1 MPNEK
6 PAKKH
11 AGIRIF
17 TAQRAAER
25 LLTRASSEHRATMAL
40 STDEVRALAQQ
51 LADVSEIAAAYHLER
66 QSVGSLPPD
75 AFAGP
80 TDA

>member
-1 MPNEK
+1 MPPEK
-6 PAKKH
+6 PARKH

-25 LLTRASSEHRATMAL
+25 LQQRASREQRATMAL

-51 LADVSEIAAAYHLER
+51 LADVSELAAAYHLER
-66 QSVGSLPPD
+66 QS
-75 AFAGP
+75 AGGLSPESFPEP
-80 TDA
+80 TV

>member
-1 MPNEK
+1 MPPEK

-25 LLTRASSEHRATMAL
+25 LQKRASSEHRATMAL

-51 LADVSEIAAAYHLER
+51 LADVSEIAAEYHLER
-66 QSVGSLPPD
+66 QAAGALAPD
-75 AFAGP
+75 AFPGP
-80 TDA
+80 AE